1 MYMEVGL
8 GKAGR
13 KEEHIEKI
21 GPWSL
26 DYLLITRR
34 FPVWIPPGGMLH
46 FKSQLAPEQQES
58 EDLSVPSEA
67 SRKNKGIF
75 GYGGVTSLFVMW
87 KVGIPNRNNL
97 QNVVFRSGNFEGS
110 FSQGFCFCTNQD

>member
-34 FPVWIPPGGMLH
+34 FPV
-46 FKSQLAPEQQES
+46 
-58 EDLSVPSEA
+58 
-67 SRKNKGIF
+67 
-75 GYGGVTSLFVMW
+75 
-87 KVGIPNRNNL
+87 
-97 QNVVFRSGNFEGS
+97 
-110 FSQGFCFCTNQD
+110 